1 MIECECK
8 ELLSEPDNI
17 EYIRDQIGAILSAE
31 LANQFALAQE
41 AADPNARDYN
51 IAVFIENDDPLQYVD
66 GGANPFPLVNL
77 TLVGSEK
84 TSGSTNFNKH
94 RMSAT
99 FLLDVYATGNAESGE
114 DAGMRASLKAWKAA
128 RIVRNILCA
137 ENYAYLKM
145 RGIVDGRDIVKFE
158 AGNPA
163 NTNAAVKVKIV
174 RITLNV
180 DYIEGVAISEGEG
193 LELIDAKISDKDG
206 RVLVEF

>member
-1 MIECECK
+1 MIEVECK

-17 EYIRDQIGAILSAE
+17 EYIRDQIGAILSVE
-31 LANQFALAQE
+31 LANQYALAQE
-41 AADPNARDYN
+41 ASDPAARDYD
-51 IAVFIENDDPLQYVD
+51 VGVYIENDDPLQYVD
-66 GGANPFPLVNL
+66 AGKNPFPLVNL
-77 TLVGSEK
+77 TLVGTEK
-84 TSGSTNFNKH
+84 TKGSTNFNKH

-99 FLLDVYATGNAESGE
+99 FLLDVYATGNADSGE
-114 DAGMRASLKAWKAA
+114 DAGMRASLKAWKTA

-137 ENYAYLKM
+137 ENYAYFKM
-145 RGIVDGRDIVKFE
+145 RGVVDGRDIVKFE

-163 NTNAAVKVKIV
+163 NTNSAIKVKIV

>member
-17 EYIRDQIGAILSAE
+17 EYIRDQIGAILSVE

-51 IAVFIENDDPLQYVD
+51 IAVYIENDDPLQYVD
-66 GGANPFPLVNL
+66 SGVNPFPLVNL
-77 TLVGSEK
+77 SLVSTEK
-84 TSGSTNFNKH
+84 DSGSTSINKH
-94 RMSAT
+94 NMSAT
-99 FLLDVYATGNAESGE
+99 FLLDVYATGNTESGE
-114 DAGMRASLKAWKAA
+114 NAAMRASLKAWKAT

-137 ENYAYLKM
+137 ENYAYFKM
-145 RGIVDGRDIVKFE
+145 RGIVSGRDIVKFE

-163 NTNAAVKVKIV
+163 NASAALRVKIV

-193 LELIDAKISDKDG
+193 LELVDAKISDKDG